1 MTNRELKKLNRADL
15 LELLLRERRENEQL
29 RSELDKANQKLS
41 DRAILLENAGSIS
54 EAALRLN
61 GVFEAAEAA
70 ATQYLENI
78 QRISGE
84 EETICQRMEEEA
96 RKKAEAIRADA
107 DAYSLQTRSQADQYH
122 KQVAEKVQA
131 LLREQDSLHVLLCS
145 YEEGQTI

>member
-1 MTNRELKKLNRADL
+1 MTDRELKKLNRADL

-29 RSELDKANQKLS
+29 RSDLEKATKKLS

-70 ATQYLENI
+70 AAQYLENV

-96 RKKAEAIRADA
+96 RKKAEAIRAEA

-122 KQVAEKVQA
+122 KQVAEKVQT
-131 LLREQDSLHVLLCS
+131 LLREQDSLRSLLRSC
-145 YEEGQTI
+145 EEGPAT

>member
-1 MTNRELKKLNRADL
+1 MTDRELKKLNRADL
-15 LELLLRERRENEQL
+15 LELLLRERRENERL

-61 GVFEAAEAA
+61 GIFEAAEAA
-70 ATQYLENI
+70 AAQYLENV

-84 EETICQRMEEEA
+84 EEAICQRMEEEA
-96 RKKAEAIRADA
+96 RKKAEAIRAEA

-122 KQVAEKVQA
+122 KQVVEKVQT
-131 LLREQDSLHVLLCS
+131 LLREQDSLRSLLRSC
-145 YEEGQTI
+145 EEGPAT